1 MLFAYIPFY
10 ILYNDPLTIMYR
22 KIQRKLLELF
32 CVISV
37 VAIILI
43 NFVWADIP
51 EKIDNGFEIG
61 SLLNNLALA
70 YLSSYIFYLVV
81 VVSKERLAK
90 RSVYSFVYSNTQKLV
105 ESGFEVFEI
114 IQRAQKGDKLSFEVR
129 TLTFDNF
136 DLLSRKVKINSTSN
150 TFFISNGGLYPGIT
164 GKLVYDAGFV
174 MVNKII
180 DEILIFNFYLDP
192 AFIAILAKVKMHPF
206 QTTVKQLNNIAN
218 MGTFNFYKDHIYSY
232 LLLFR
237 EIEKYN
243 NEFNFKYI
251 RLSRFE

>member
-1 MLFAYIPFY
+1 
-10 ILYNDPLTIMYR
+10 MYR

-51 EKIDNGFEIG
+51 EKIDNRFEIG

-114 IQRAQKGDKLSFEVR
+114 IQRA
-129 TLTFDNF
+129 
-136 DLLSRKVKINSTSN
+136 
-150 TFFISNGGLYPGIT
+150 
-164 GKLVYDAGFV
+164 
-174 MVNKII
+174 
-180 DEILIFNFYLDP
+180 
-192 AFIAILAKVKMHPF
+192 
-206 QTTVKQLNNIAN
+206 
-218 MGTFNFYKDHIYSY
+218 
-232 LLLFR
+232 
-237 EIEKYN
+237 
-243 NEFNFKYI
+243 
-251 RLSRFE
+251 